1 MTHDNIDIL
10 VVDDDISHCTILQ
23 ALLRGWGY
31 NVALANSGRQALEQ
45 VREQVFDLVLCDVR
59 MAEMDG
65 IATLKEIKTLN
76 PAIPV
81 LIMTAYSSIETA
93 VEALK
98 TGALDYLIKPLDFD
112 NLQSTLEKA
121 LAHTHSVDAETP
133 AVSASQFGMVGKSP
147 AMQHL
152 LSEIALVAPSEATVL
167 IHGDSGTGKEL
178 VARAI
183 HASSARS
190 EKPLVTLNCAA
201 LNESLLESELF
212 GHEKGA
218 FTGADKRRE
227 GRFVEADGGTLF
239 LDEIGDIS
247 PMMQVRL
254 LRAIQERE
262 VQRVG
267 SNQTISVD
275 VRLIAATHRDLAAE
289 VNAGRFRQD
298 LYYRLNV
305 VAIEVPSLRQRR
317 EDIPLL
323 AGHFL
328 QRFAERNRKAVKG
341 FTPQAM
347 DLLIHYDW
355 PGNIRELENA
365 VERAVVLLTG
375 EYISERELPLAIA
388 STPIPLVQSQDIQ
401 PLVEV
406 EKEGDSG
413 GAGENGRQQN
423 RSRPPV
429 RDHAQN
435 AIGKTV
441 ALVLLAFDSAPA
453 DIFPAEAVVPMD
465 IGH

>member
-1 MTHDNIDIL
+1 MSGEQVDIL

-31 NVALANSGRQALEQ
+31 RVALANNGLQALEK
-45 VREQVFDLVLCDVR
+45 VREKVFDLVLCDIR

-65 IATLKEIKTLN
+65 IETLKEIKTFN
-76 PAIPV
+76 PSIPV
-81 LIMTAYSSIETA
+81 LIMTAYSSVDTA

-98 TGALDYLIKPLDFD
+98 SGALDYLIKPLDFD
-112 NLQSTLEKA
+112 KLQLTLSEA
-121 LAHTHSVDAETP
+121 LAHTRLSESPLAEPP
-133 AVSASQFGMVGKSP
+133 AAQFGMVGDSP
-147 AMQHL
+147 AMRAL
-152 LSEIALVAPSEATVL
+152 LNNITLVAPSDATVL
-167 IHGDSGTGKEL
+167 IHGESGTGKEL
-178 VARAI
+178 VARAL

-190 EKPLVTLNCAA
+190 RRPLVILNCAA

-247 PMMQVRL
+247 PLMQVRL

-267 SNQTISVD
+267 SNQTLSVD
-275 VRLIAATHRDLAAE
+275 VRLIAATHRDLAEE
-289 VNAGRFRQD
+289 VSAGRFRQD

-305 VAIEVPSLRQRR
+305 VTIDMPPLRHRR
-317 EDIPLL
+317 EDIPQL
-323 AGHFL
+323 ARYFL
-328 QRFAERNRKAVKG
+328 QRYAERNRKAVQG

-347 DLLIHYDW
+347 DLLIHYAW

-388 STPIPLVQSQDIQ
+388 GTPVADAPHGDDSIQ

-406 EKEGDSG
+406 EKEAILAALERTG
-413 GAGENGRQQN
+413 GN
-423 RSRPPV
+423 
-429 RDHAQN
+429 
-435 AIGKTV
+435 KTE
-441 ALVLLAFDSAPA
+441 AARRLGITRKTLLAKLSR
-453 DIFPAEAVVPMD
+453 
-465 IGH
+465 

>member
-65 IATLKEIKTLN
+65 IATLKEIKALN

-81 LIMTAYSSIETA
+81 LIMTAYSSVETA

-112 NLQSTLEKA
+112 NLQATLEKA

-218 FTGADKRRE
+218 FTGAITRE

-254 LRAIQERE
+254 LRAIQEARRFSVSVATE
-262 VQRVG
+262 I
-267 SNQTISVD
+267 ISVD

-305 VAIEVPSLRQRR
+305 VAIEVPSLRN
-317 EDIPLL
+317 
-323 AGHFL
+323 GG
-328 QRFAERNRKAVKG
+328 K
-341 FTPQAM
+341 
-347 DLLIHYDW
+347 
-355 PGNIRELENA
+355 
-365 VERAVVLLTG
+365 
-375 EYISERELPLAIA
+375 ISLCWLAIFC
-388 STPIPLVQSQDIQ
+388 S
-401 PLVEV
+401 
-406 EKEGDSG
+406 
-413 GAGENGRQQN
+413 
-423 RSRPPV
+423 
-429 RDHAQN
+429 
-435 AIGKTV
+435 
-441 ALVLLAFDSAPA
+441 ALPSVIARR
-453 DIFPAEAVVPMD
+453 
-465 IGH
+465 

>member
-1 MTHDNIDIL
+1 MIRAKIDIL
-10 VVDDDISHCTILQ
+10 VVDDDVSHCTILQ

-31 NVALANSGRQALEQ
+31 DVALAYSGRAALEQ
-45 VREQVFDLVLCDVR
+45 VREHVFDLVLCDVR
-59 MAEMDG
+59 MAELDG
-65 IATLKEIKTLN
+65 IETLKEIKTLN

-81 LIMTAYSSIETA
+81 LIMTAFSSVETA

-98 TGALDYLIKPLDFD
+98 TGAQDYLIKPLDFD
-112 NLQSTLEKA
+112 NLQTTLENA
-121 LAHTHSVDAETP
+121 LAHTRASASELP
-133 AVSASQFGMVGKSP
+133 SVSASQFGMVGESP
-147 AMQHL
+147 AMQQL
-152 LSEIALVAPSEATVL
+152 LSEIAMVAPSDATVL

-178 VARAI
+178 VARAL
-183 HASSARS
+183 HACSERS
-190 EKPLVTLNCAA
+190 DKPLVTLNCAA

-212 GHEKGA
+212 GHEKDA

-275 VRLIAATHRDLAAE
+275 VRLIAATHRDLAQE
-289 VNAGRFRQD
+289 VQAGRFRQD

-305 VAIEVPSLRQRR
+305 VTIETPSLRQRR

-323 AGHFL
+323 ADHFR

-341 FTPQAM
+341 FTPRAM

-365 VERAVVLLTG
+365 IERSVVLLTG

-388 STPIPLVQSQDIQ
+388 SQPLPLMTEQAIQ

-406 EKEGDSG
+406 EKEVILAALEKTG
-413 GAGENGRQQN
+413 GNKTEAARQLGIT
-423 RSRPPV
+423 R
-429 RDHAQN
+429 
-435 AIGKTV
+435 KT
-441 ALVLLAFDSAPA
+441 LLAKLSR
-453 DIFPAEAVVPMD
+453 
-465 IGH
+465 

>member
-65 IATLKEIKTLN
+65 IATLKEIKALN

-81 LIMTAYSSIETA
+81 LIMTAYSSVETA

-112 NLQSTLEKA
+112 NLQATLEKA

-317 EDIPLL
+317 EYIPLL
-323 AGHFL
+323 ADHFL

-365 VERAVVLLTG
+365 VERAVVLLTRG
-375 EYISERELPLAIA
+375 IYFRTRAAAGDCEYADPAGTKSGYSAAGGSR
-388 STPIPLVQSQDIQ
+388 
-401 PLVEV
+401 
-406 EKEGDSG
+406 KRGDSCG
-413 GAGENGRQQN
+413 TGENGRQQN
-423 RSRPPV
+423 RSRPSV
-429 RDHAQN
+429 WDHAQN
-435 AIGKTV
+435 AVGKTV

>member
-45 VREQVFDLVLCDVR
+45 VREQVRERVFDLVLCDVR

-65 IATLKEIKTLN
+65 IATLKEIKALN

-81 LIMTAYSSIETA
+81 LIMTAYSSVETA

-112 NLQSTLEKA
+112 NLQATLEKA
-121 LAHTHSVDAETP
+121 LAHTHSIDAETP
-133 AVSASQFGMVGKSP
+133 AVTASQFGMVGKSP

-388 STPIPLVQSQDIQ
+388 STPIPLGQSQDIQ

-406 EKEGDSG
+406 EKEVILAALEKTG
-413 GAGENGRQQN
+413 GNKTEAARQLGIT
-423 RSRPPV
+423 R
-429 RDHAQN
+429 
-435 AIGKTV
+435 KT
-441 ALVLLAFDSAPA
+441 LLAKLSR
-453 DIFPAEAVVPMD
+453 
-465 IGH
+465 

>member
-1 MTHDNIDIL
+1 MIRAKIDIL
-10 VVDDDISHCTILQ
+10 VVDDDVSHCTILQ

-31 NVALANSGRQALEQ
+31 DVALAYSGRAALEQ
-45 VREQVFDLVLCDVR
+45 VREHVFDLVLCDVR

-65 IATLKEIKTLN
+65 IETLKEIKALN

-81 LIMTAYSSIETA
+81 LIMTAFSSVETA

-112 NLQSTLEKA
+112 NLQTTLENA
-121 LAHTHSVDAETP
+121 LAHTRTP
-133 AVSASQFGMVGKSP
+133 ASELPSVSASQFGMVGKSP
-147 AMQHL
+147 AMQQL
-152 LSEIALVAPSEATVL
+152 LSEIAMVAPSDATVL

-178 VARAI
+178 VARAL
-183 HASSARS
+183 HASSGRS
-190 EKPLVTLNCAA
+190 DKPLVTLNCAA

-275 VRLIAATHRDLAAE
+275 VRLIAATHRDLAEE
-289 VNAGRFRQD
+289 VKVGRFRQD

-305 VAIEVPSLRQRR
+305 VTIETPALRQRR

-323 AGHFL
+323 ADHFR

-341 FTPQAM
+341 FTPRAM

-365 VERAVVLLTG
+365 IERSVVLLTG

-388 STPIPLVQSQDIQ
+388 SQPLPLMTEQTIQ

-406 EKEGDSG
+406 EKEVILAALEKTG
-413 GAGENGRQQN
+413 GNKTEAARQLGIT
-423 RSRPPV
+423 R
-429 RDHAQN
+429 
-435 AIGKTV
+435 KT
-441 ALVLLAFDSAPA
+441 LLAKLSR
-453 DIFPAEAVVPMD
+453 
-465 IGH
+465 

>member
-1 MTHDNIDIL
+1 MSGEQVDIL

-31 NVALANSGRQALEQ
+31 RVALANNGLQALEK
-45 VREQVFDLVLCDVR
+45 VREKVFDLVLCDIR

-65 IATLKEIKTLN
+65 IETLKEIKTFN
-76 PAIPV
+76 PSIPV
-81 LIMTAYSSIETA
+81 LIMTAYSSVDTA

-98 TGALDYLIKPLDFD
+98 SGALDYLIKPLDFD
-112 NLQSTLEKA
+112 KLQQTLSEA
-121 LAHTHSVDAETP
+121 LAHTRLSESPLAEPP
-133 AVSASQFGMVGKSP
+133 AAQFGMVGDSP
-147 AMQHL
+147 AMRAL
-152 LSEIALVAPSEATVL
+152 LNNITLVAPSDATVL
-167 IHGDSGTGKEL
+167 IHGESGTGKEL
-178 VARAI
+178 VARAL

-190 EKPLVTLNCAA
+190 RRPLVILNCAA

-247 PMMQVRL
+247 PLMQVRL

-267 SNQTISVD
+267 SNQTLSVD
-275 VRLIAATHRDLAAE
+275 VRLIAATHRDLAEE
-289 VNAGRFRQD
+289 VSAGRFRQD

-305 VAIEVPSLRQRR
+305 VTIDMPPLRHRR
-317 EDIPLL
+317 EDIPQL
-323 AGHFL
+323 ARYFL
-328 QRFAERNRKAVKG
+328 QRYAERNRKAVQG

-347 DLLIHYDW
+347 DLLIHYAW

-388 STPIPLVQSQDIQ
+388 GTPVADAPHGDDSIQ

-406 EKEGDSG
+406 EKEAILAALERTG
-413 GAGENGRQQN
+413 GN
-423 RSRPPV
+423 
-429 RDHAQN
+429 
-435 AIGKTV
+435 KTE
-441 ALVLLAFDSAPA
+441 AARRLGITRKTLLAKLSR
-453 DIFPAEAVVPMD
+453 
-465 IGH
+465 